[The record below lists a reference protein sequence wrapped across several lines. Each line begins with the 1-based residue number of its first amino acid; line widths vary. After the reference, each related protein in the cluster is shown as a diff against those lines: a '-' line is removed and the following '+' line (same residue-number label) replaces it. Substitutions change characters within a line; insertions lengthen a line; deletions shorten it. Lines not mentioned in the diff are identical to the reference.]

1 MSEVKEIQL
10 DQVGHLREVSQ
21 RISDFLQKRLTA
33 YLSTL
38 TPLCAPRRV
47 LGEFMESAFREKVP
61 GADRNFAEIE
71 ERFKSLTRDVF
82 GQPAKLGTPV
92 PNIKNELEASP
103 WQYLYAV
110 GGDDAHRVTVTSP
123 VSWVLSYKGPYN
135 LEDLIAQRLAG
146 ETIDSQAVKG
156 LLLRSLTL
164 WKLMELT
171 PDLPKLFEDLRFP
184 VTVETSAVS
193 GDLPHVVI
201 RSVIPA
207 FRPQDEI
214 VQTVTRL
221 SGVPVFEELID
232 VDALAALPDPFRDQ
246 VLGFVS

>member
-1 MSEVKEIQL
+1 MSQVKEVQL
-10 DQVGHLREVSQ
+10 DRVGHLREVSQ

-38 TPLCAPRRV
+38 TPLFAPRRV

-61 GADRNFAEIE
+61 GADRNFAEVE
-71 ERFKSLTRDVF
+71 ERFKALTRDVF

-103 WQYLYAV
+103 WQYLYDI
-110 GGDDAHRVTVTSP
+110 GGGGSRVTISSP
-123 VSWVLSYKGPYN
+123 VCWVLSYKGSYN
-135 LEDLIAQRLAG
+135 LADLIAQRLAG

-156 LLLRSLTL
+156 LLLRSLTM
-164 WKLMELT
+164 WKLMDLT
-171 PDLPKLFEDLRFP
+171 PDLGRLFEDLRFP

-201 RSVIPA
+201 RSVVPA

-232 VDALAALPDPFRDQ
+232 VDALGTLPDPLREQ
-246 VLGFVS
+246 LAGFTG